1 VVKNNDLR
9 TDKMRKTIILLLIG
23 LLSLQAFAETKPIV
37 QEGKGIAPTRQEAIK
52 RAIFEAVAKAKGIS
66 VGSGEYEYSYDSASA
81 DIERKG
87 SGKEIGFDAVS
98 IRAKGSTAEMQIG
111 AFVKTY
117 EVLEEKKIDA
127 NSYEVKLKVWIYDY
141 QAPDKTGRLRIAVMP
156 PTTLSSMYRFGTI
169 VSSESGC
176 TKTEQLVRGKEALLS
191 SRDLERKV
199 SHILNTKLTATNKFA
214 VLDRN
219 HIDKVMQEKGLVFV
233 GDTSLEEKAKLGNLL
248 GADYILAITVTEV
261 VLNVNIKYVEIT
273 GQCVFDHDA
282 RIKLDYSLIGAATG
296 QIKFSDSVTLTLEDR
311 DVRKLVPKWQDD
323 KIDYLILADELIK
336 SATGPIVDKV
346 AGGLYPARI
355 AKILPQGQI
364 AINKGGKDIA
374 ESDIYDVLKEG
385 TELFDYDTKESLGK
399 IEEPIATIKITKVMS
414 NFSYAVIVQ
423 GDASKLSEG
432 LICRKQG
439 KEPEKPIEQQSDTTV
454 TPSGGVKMPFDK

>member
-1 VVKNNDLR
+1 
-9 TDKMRKTIILLLIG
+9 MRKTIILLLIG

-87 SGKEIGFDAVS
+87 SSKEIGFDAVS

-111 AFVKTY
+111 AFIKTY

-127 NSYEVKLKVWIYDY
+127 NSYEVKVKAWIYDY
-141 QAPDKTGRLRIAVMP
+141 QPPDKTGRLRIAVMSP
-156 PTTLSSMYRFGTI
+156 ETLSSNYYFGNI
-169 VSSESGC
+169 NISDNEI
-176 TKTEQLVRGKEALLS
+176 Q
-191 SRDLERKV
+191 RKIM
-199 SHILNTKLTATNKFA
+199 HILNTKLAATNKFSI
-214 VLDRN
+214 LDRQY
-219 HIDKVMQEKGLVFV
+219 IDKIMQEKGLVWH
-233 GDTSLEEKAKLGNLL
+233 GDASLEEKAKLGNLL
-248 GADYILAITVTEV
+248 GADYILTSVLTEAQITVKEKS
-261 VLNVNIKYVEIT
+261 LEAI
-273 GQCVFDHDA
+273 GQTTREHEAKF
-282 RIKLDYSLIGAATG
+282 KMDYSLIGAATS
-296 QIKFSDSVTLTLEDR
+296 QIKFSDSVNLWLEYDK
-311 DVRKLVPKWQDD
+311 DVRKLVPKWQED
-323 KIDYLILADELIK
+323 KIDYRLLADELIK
-336 SATGPIVDKV
+336 LAVSPIVDNI
-346 AGGLYPARI
+346 AGGLYPVRI

-364 AINKGGKDIA
+364 AINKGGKNIA
-374 ESDIYDVLKEG
+374 ESDIYEVLKEG

-399 IEEPIATIKITKVMS
+399 IEEPVATIKITKVMP

-439 KEPEKPIEQQSDTTV
+439 KQPEKPIEQQSDTTV